1 MLGLDIWG
9 QLARGR
15 RKGRGISEI
24 TKAAIAIF
32 IVNILLWIDVNITI
46 IRRKDQQEP
55 QTNRLR
61 CNNTRLIL
69 VMRKL

>member
-15 RKGRGISEI
+15 RGISNI

-46 IRRKDQQEP
+46 VRRKDQQEP

-61 CNNTRLIL
+61 CDKTRLIL
-69 VMRKL
+69 VIRKL